1 MKYMFIIVGLSFSA
15 FAMEK
20 STPPKPIVR
29 VPASLLKII
38 FEARE
43 LDDITRLINRTIE
56 YAPELQRFMQ
66 SPENVDALIAHI
78 RKKTSATEPFIAVKL
93 RAIDWLKMKYNNSSI
108 SQAQLIAILNDAFNN
123 LDIKGIV
130 AIITAIPSL
139 AKLTFDD
146 VEKTPILIRA
156 LHFADGFPI
165 VKALIDNGADV
176 NKADQTGMTPLIYA
190 AKYGRTEALQEI
202 LGAGADVNKKTSL
215 KSPLFYAVKAG
226 YVQGVKLLLNAG
238 ARIDDEILNLA
249 QNSDKEVINQEI
261 YKILQ
266 DKKVN
271 PNLKFGSLQ
280 IKL

>member
-1 MKYMFIIVGLSFSA
+1 MKYMFIVMALCFSLNGMDKPSVPTA
-15 FAMEK
+15 K
-20 STPPKPIVR
+20 VKVPTP
-29 VPASLLKII
+29 LLTII
-38 FEARE
+38 FQEKT
-43 LDDITRLINRTIE
+43 LDGITRMINNTIKYDAGME
-56 YAPELQRFMQ
+56 QFMQ
-66 SPENVDALIAHI
+66 LPENVDALIAHI
-78 RKKTSATEPFIAVKL
+78 RKKTNATEPIIAFKL
-93 RAIDWLKMKYNNSSI
+93 GAMNWLKMRYNKGSI
-108 SQAQLIAILNDAFNN
+108 SQAQLVAILDDAFNN
-123 LDIKGIV
+123 IDIEGIA

-139 AKLTFDD
+139 AKLIFDD
-146 VEKTPILIRA
+146 LEKTPILIRA

-165 VKALIDNGADV
+165 VKALIENGADV

-190 AKYGRTEALQEI
+190 ANYGRTESLQEI

-226 YVQGVKLLLNAG
+226 SVQGVKLLLNAG
-238 ARIDDEILNLA
+238 ANIDDEILNLA